1 MKKILVKITN
11 LTELEAI
18 NKYQLNENLSNKKS
32 LTS

>member
-11 LTELEAI
+11 LTELEAT